1 MKIKNIAAIISA
13 ATLVTSFAFADD
25 AALTDI
31 AISRPS
37 ETVIGENTMIPVRKI
52 CEALGMTVE
61 WNDATEEVTVKKG
74 DISVVFA
81 PGKDEYVING
91 SQVINLG
98 VASALKNDTTYVPF
112 GFAGAILNIDIPDN
126 PDKETAVNRVV
137 VLEAGEGSCLVYDFK
152 LGEVNVNITDET
164 KAFDEK
170 GNEFDVKAL
179 KKGQI
184 LDIEYASFMTA
195 SLPPMTNAVK
205 ITLADLKPTA
215 KEKIKA
221 ENEAVYISNED
232 GMYLLYDLNRGEV
245 NVNITDET
253 IVLDSKGNAF
263 DIKNLEAGQTVDVV
277 YDAIMTMSIPP
288 MTNAL
293 KITVK
298 DTESKM
304 IINDTVAAVESD
316 GDYVQI
322 IVGKKDDVKTQT
334 VLNPS
339 DNVTVKFA
347 DGTAAK
353 VEDIK
358 EDMQITVVASMAST
372 KSIPQQRT
380 AFNIVITK

>member
-25 AALTDI
+25 AALTDV
-31 AISRPS
+31 AISRPA
-37 ETVIGENTMIPVRKI
+37 ETAIGENTMIPVRKI

-74 DISVVFA
+74 NISVVFT
-81 PGKDEYVING
+81 PDKDEYVING

-98 VASALKNDTTYVPF
+98 VAPALKNDTTYVPF
-112 GFAGAILNIDIPDN
+112 GFAGAILNIDLSDN
-126 PDKETAVNRVV
+126 ETAVNRVV
-137 VLEAGEGSCLVYDFK
+137 VLETGEGSCLVYDFK

-164 KAFDEK
+164 KAFDEN
-170 GNEFDVKAL
+170 GNEFDVKTL
-179 KKGQI
+179 KKGQL
-184 LDIEYASFMTA
+184 LDIEYAPFMTA

-277 YDAIMTMSIPP
+277 YDSIMTMSIPP

-304 IINDTVAAVESD
+304 IIKDTVAAVESD

-334 VLNPS
+334 ALNPS

>member
-1 MKIKNIAAIISA
+1 
-13 ATLVTSFAFADD
+13 
-25 AALTDI
+25 
-31 AISRPS
+31 
-37 ETVIGENTMIPVRKI
+37 
-52 CEALGMTVE
+52 
-61 WNDATEEVTVKKG
+61 
-74 DISVVFA
+74 
-81 PGKDEYVING
+81 
-91 SQVINLG
+91 
-98 VASALKNDTTYVPF
+98 
-112 GFAGAILNIDIPDN
+112 
-126 PDKETAVNRVV
+126 
-137 VLEAGEGSCLVYDFK
+137 
-152 LGEVNVNITDET
+152 
-164 KAFDEK
+164 
-170 GNEFDVKAL
+170 
-179 KKGQI
+179 
-184 LDIEYASFMTA
+184 
-195 SLPPMTNAVK
+195 MTNAVK

-277 YDAIMTMSIPP
+277 YDSIMTMSIPP

-334 VLNPS
+334 ALNPS